1 MAYDLLTPAGI
12 NSFIDDYRASET
24 KKKVDPLTKKKTK
37 VDDLNV
43 AYTEI
48 TNKLNDLKS
57 ISYSMQLK
65 DTSSAFLV
73 KKATSSE
80 PKFVDITATSAA
92 VISSQSIRVNQLA
105 KNDLVISQDLT
116 STAASSTILAP
127 GTHDMVFTAGDGKG
141 GTFTSRVSVT
151 FEASDFDA
159 GTISNEK
166 VITKI
171 QTAINS
177 NKAVVNSNSVTGATA
192 SEGSFNLNLNGTVTT
207 INYTAGDYSSVIDS
221 VVTEINKLN
230 GIQAEKVDGGGGN
243 FSLKLTVTDSSK
255 YLTIDGDTSGLL
267 AELGIS
273 ANNVMGASGLLN
285 ASKFSPDS
293 TLSQL
298 SIAAKKSGNGFRLL
312 SLDDT
317 SGNLLSSVG
326 LNLGS
331 SRTSFVQNESG
342 SDTAGFVYGTDE
354 LNAKI
359 DFNGIKVERNSNQIS
374 DLVPGATINLKSLM
388 QPTDTTVN
396 LDISADSAKVT
407 EKIQDFIKKFNDIYV
422 YLKEKTR
429 STKEGR
435 GLLIGDST
443 AENFKYM
450 FSSMATSAVPGIN
463 ADEVNSLSK
472 LGLSFHVTEGL
483 SVGDTSKLEK
493 LIKEKPEQVETL
505 FNSTNGIAT
514 KLHEKILPYVNA
526 TGFLYKRKTS
536 FGIESEYLDD
546 RITAVKDKVELNASN
561 LRLRYMKSMS
571 QTNALV
577 SNQSIF
583 FMKSINY

>member
-1 MAYDLLTPAGI
+1 
-12 NSFIDDYRASET
+12 
-24 KKKVDPLTKKKTK
+24 
-37 VDDLNV
+37 
-43 AYTEI
+43 
-48 TNKLNDLKS
+48 
-57 ISYSMQLK
+57 
-65 DTSSAFLV
+65 
-73 KKATSSE
+73 
-80 PKFVDITATSAA
+80 
-92 VISSQSIRVNQLA
+92 
-105 KNDLVISQDLT
+105 
-116 STAASSTILAP
+116 
-127 GTHDMVFTAGDGKG
+127 
-141 GTFTSRVSVT
+141 
-151 FEASDFDA
+151 
-159 GTISNEK
+159 
-166 VITKI
+166 
-171 QTAINS
+171 
-177 NKAVVNSNSVTGATA
+177 
-192 SEGSFNLNLNGTVTT
+192 
-207 INYTAGDYSSVIDS
+207 
-221 VVTEINKLN
+221 
-230 GIQAEKVDGGGGN
+230 
-243 FSLKLTVTDSSK
+243 
-255 YLTIDGDTSGLL
+255 
-267 AELGIS
+267 
-273 ANNVMGASGLLN
+273 
-285 ASKFSPDS
+285 
-293 TLSQL
+293 
-298 SIAAKKSGNGFRLL
+298 
-312 SLDDT
+312 
-317 SGNLLSSVG
+317 
-326 LNLGS
+326 
-331 SRTSFVQNESG
+331 
-342 SDTAGFVYGTDE
+342 
-354 LNAKI
+354 
-359 DFNGIKVERNSNQIS
+359 
-374 DLVPGATINLKSLM
+374 M